1 MRVIAYTHLIIGRF
15 LALAY
20 AIVALRCAIN
30 NKCVLGLKR
39 FYGYGDSTRSNSIS
53 QRDKLL
59 AAGTPG
65 IFDTS

>member
-1 MRVIAYTHLIIGRF
+1 MAYTHLIIGRF
-15 LALAY
+15 LA
-20 AIVALRCAIN
+20 VVHTQSALRCAIN
-30 NKCVLGLKR
+30 NKCVLGLER

-59 AAGTPG
+59 VVGTRG